1 MNEWTHKGKMSINPD
16 QIVKM
21 VKIVLFSR
29 KNVQSSQFQKHLGLV
44 LNSKL
49 NFDILLRDKKYYCK

>member
-16 QIVKM
+16 QMVKM

-29 KNVQSSQFQKHLGLV
+29 KNVQSSQF
-44 LNSKL
+44 
-49 NFDILLRDKKYYCK
+49 